1 MLPALAGISPSLF
14 RQQLIRRI
22 QFRLFPVPK
31 LNPARPNVR
40 PGQSGYSERPEA
52 ARQRRKKM
60 LGRAVAADR
69 QPQESRAAVDDAN
82 AWLAICRLASETAN
96 NEVAA
101 GENRPDKMV
110 DTDSLWSVAIDRVQA
125 WVTEA
130 V

>member
-1 MLPALAGISPSLF
+1 MLPALAAISPSMF
-14 RQQLIRRI
+14 RQHLIRRI
-22 QFRLFPVPK
+22 LFRLFPVPK

-40 PGQSGYSERPEA
+40 PSQSGHGAHS
-52 ARQRRKKM
+52 QRRRGKKT

-82 AWLAICRLASETAN
+82 AWLGHLPFGSETAN

-110 DTDSLWSVAIDRVQA
+110 DADPLWSVVIDRVQA